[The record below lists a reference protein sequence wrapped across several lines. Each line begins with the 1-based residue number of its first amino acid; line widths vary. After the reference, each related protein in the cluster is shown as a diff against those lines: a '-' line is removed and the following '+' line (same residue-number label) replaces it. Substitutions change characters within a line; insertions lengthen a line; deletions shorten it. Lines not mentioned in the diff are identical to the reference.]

1 MFIRYVLETGPGPIT
16 RGTRTKT
23 IDNEM
28 KHLSETRIIKIDAE
42 NPEEAYLQEAAVILR
57 QGGLVA
63 FPTETVYGLG
73 AAVNH
78 RRAIQRLYS
87 VKGRPA
93 DNPLIVHLDSFGRLP
108 EVAAAIPPAA
118 RLLAGKFWPGPLTM
132 VLSKKETVPE
142 EISAGLPTV
151 AVRIPAHLVALRL
164 LTLAGIPVAAPSAN
178 LSGRPSPTR
187 GIHVAED
194 LNGLVE
200 MILDA
205 GSTGIGVESTV
216 LDLTRKTPRILRPGG
231 VTREMLEEVFG
242 AGGVEEADP
251 VMESGRPAA
260 PGMKY
265 RHYAPKAPLYLV
277 VGKPARVN
285 RYITDCLAEDH
296 KARRKPAVLAF
307 EEDRDYY
314 REVLFFSLGE
324 REKPEK
330 AAERLFSLL
339 RACDEAGAESIY
351 AVAPSRTG
359 LGRAVFNR
367 LWKAAGGNV
376 VEVE

>member
-1 MFIRYVLETGPGPIT
+1 MKSVVK
-16 RGTRTKT
+16 TK
-23 IDNEM
+23 
-28 KHLSETRIIKIDAE
+28 IIKINAE
-42 NPEEAYLQEAAVILR
+42 KPEEAYLREAAAILR

-73 AAVNH
+73 AAVIH
-78 RRAIQRLYS
+78 PQAVQRVYS

-93 DNPLIVHLDSFGRLP
+93 DNPLIVHLDSYEQLP
-108 EVAAAIPPAA
+108 AVAVEIPPIA
-118 RLLAGKFWPGPLTM
+118 RQLAGKFWPGPLTM
-132 VLSKKETVPE
+132 VLPKKATIPE
-142 EISAGLPTV
+142 EVSAGLPTV
-151 AVRIPAHLVALRL
+151 AVRVPAHPVALRL
-164 LTLAGIPVAAPSAN
+164 LALAGVPVAAPSAN
-178 LSGRPSPTR
+178 LSGRPSPTQ
-187 GIHVAED
+187 GSHVAED
-194 LNGLVE
+194 LDGLVE

-205 GSTGIGVESTV
+205 GPTGVGVESTV
-216 LDLTRKTPRILRPGG
+216 LDLTGKTPRILRPGG

-242 AGGVEEADP
+242 VGGVEEADP
-251 VMESGRPAA
+251 AAMESGRPLA

-277 VGKPARVN
+277 VGEPAKVN
-285 RYITDCLAEDH
+285 QYILDRLAGDG
-296 KARRKPAVLAF
+296 KAQRKSAVLAY

-314 REVLFFSLGE
+314 RDVLFFSLGE
-324 REKPEK
+324 RKKPEE

-339 RACDEAGAESIY
+339 RACDQAGAGSIY

-367 LWKAAGGNV
+367 LWKAAGGNL